1 MIGLRRDVFFVF
13 FVFDV
18 FDADLRG
25 FEDALRIDFM
35 RRS

>member
-1 MIGLRRDVFFVF
+1 MIGLRREVFFF
-13 FVFDV
+13 EV

-25 FEDALRIDFM
+25 FEDALRVDFM